1 MVSADEHFEQAMD
14 VTRALAHTQPSDD
27 DDHQLI
33 DYSDADVID
42 YSGTEKAYVRLF
54 VFSLFLF
61 SFFLR
66 RASQIRAQRV
76 NSSSFLV
83 RLSLTRFYSFLF
95 RSLARKYIEEKC
107 PDSLTVLNKE
117 RKAITVT
124 LSVLCTLFR
133 VNGSKN
139 RSDDMA
145 KKLNVTR
152 KVFSELVE
160 KLWGEKS
167 MPNLSLIKN
176 IKDGSVGFS
185 DETLNKYG
193 WADAKKSGVG
203 LLALFATRSPEQRK
217 VLEAENK
224 KKRRSLNEKT
234 GETELIE
241 RKTAFARQRVEWE
254 DLETGVTETI
264 QRGTAY
270 MRQLVE
276 WEDPVTGVTYMVPRS
291 TAYGRELV
299 SFNNQLMRR
308 SAKCSIINSEK
319 EGKWCPCG
327 DKCPSYDIQTSKLWI
342 TLRKAKEHFV
352 RTGDECGYE
361 LADEDVVDYWC
372 QIAPKLSEEMFQA
385 NGANERA
392 VCRTCFYF
400 AIKRFSEELGTTS
413 IFVPH

>member
-203 LLALFATRSPEQRK
+203 LLAFFATRSPEQRK

-234 GETELIE
+234 GETELVVRSTADS
-241 RKTAFARQRVEWE
+241 RKRVKWE
-254 DLETGVTETI
+254 DPNTGVTHTVT
-264 QRGTAY
+264 RTTASK
-270 MRQLVE
+270 RQLVE
-276 WEDPVTGVTYMVPRS
+276 WEDPNTGVTYMVPRS
-291 TAYGRELV
+291 TASRRQLV
-299 SFNNQLMRR
+299 PFNGELMRR

-319 EGKWCPCG
+319 EGKWCPWG
-327 DKCPSYDIQTSKLWI
+327 DKCPSCDIQTSKLWI

-361 LADEDVVDYWC
+361 LADKDAWITGVNLHRSSLKRC
-372 QIAPKLSEEMFQA
+372 FKRTART
-385 NGANERA
+385 NERCA
-392 VCRTCFYF
+392 
-400 AIKRFSEELGTTS
+400 ELAS
-413 IFVPH
+413 RSP